1 MLFTYVVLIPPQ
13 RRFEDALKKLSADLE
28 MKLTQREAMKEKQ
41 RMRKEGITLDQDHD
55 SDIEGTQNA
64 IVPGNGVPMDID

>member
-1 MLFTYVVLIPPQ
+1 
-13 RRFEDALKKLSADLE
+13 